1 MVLRQLHVSDED
13 MILITIA
20 SEVRDGNKIL
30 IKGRVGLH
38 YQTLYNESWYA
49 VTQEMSIVIPPE
61 RTQNNN
67 NIKLLL
73 HLQETGIM
81 DKIRAITADSSITYT
96 ANYITEQLKK
106 ELDINPLES
115 DMSSV
120 KNAIR
125 IGFNTYKRRGKI

>member
-13 MILITIA
+13 VIIITIA

-30 IKGRVGLH
+30 IRGRVGLH

-81 DKIRAITADSSITYT
+81 DKIRAITADNSITYT

>member
-30 IKGRVGLH
+30 IRGRVGLH

>member
-1 MVLRQLHVSDED
+1 MVLRQLHVCDED

-73 HLQETGIM
+73 HLEQSGIM

-96 ANYITEQLKK
+96 VGYITEQLKK
-106 ELDINPLES
+106 ELDINPLET

-125 IGFNTYKRRGKI
+125 IGFNTYKKRNRI

>member
-30 IKGRVGLH
+30 IRGRVGLH

-115 DMSSV
+115 DMNSV

>member
-1 MVLRQLHVSDED
+1 MVLRQLHVCDED
-13 MILITIA
+13 MIIITIA

-30 IKGRVGLH
+30 IRGRVGLH

-81 DKIRAITADSSITYT
+81 DKIRAITADNSITYT

>member
-30 IKGRVGLH
+30 IRGRVGLH

-49 VTQEMSIVIPPE
+49 VTQEMSIVSPPE

-81 DKIRAITADSSITYT
+81 DKIRAITADNSITYT

>member
-30 IKGRVGLH
+30 IRGRVGLH

-81 DKIRAITADSSITYT
+81 DKIRAITADNSITYT

>member
-13 MILITIA
+13 MILFTIV
-20 SEVRDGNKIL
+20 SEVRDGDKIF
-30 IKGRVGLH
+30 IRGRVGLH

-61 RTQNNN
+61 KTKNNN

-73 HLQETGIM
+73 YLEQTGIM
-81 DKIRAITADSSITYT
+81 DKIRAITADNSITYSV
-96 ANYITEQLKK
+96 NYITDELKK
-106 ELDINPLES
+106 LDINPVES

-125 IGFNTYKRRGKI
+125 IGFNIRKRRI

>member
-1 MVLRQLHVSDED
+1 
-13 MILITIA
+13 MIIITIA

-30 IKGRVGLH
+30 IRGRVGLH

-81 DKIRAITADSSITYT
+81 DKIRAITADNSITYT

>member
-1 MVLRQLHVSDED
+1 MVLRQLHVCDED

-30 IKGRVGLH
+30 IRGRVGLH

-81 DKIRAITADSSITYT
+81 DKIRAITADNSITYT

>member
-13 MILITIA
+13 VIIITIA

-30 IKGRVGLH
+30 IRGRVGLH

-81 DKIRAITADSSITYT
+81 DKIRAITADNSITYT

-115 DMSSV
+115 DMNSV